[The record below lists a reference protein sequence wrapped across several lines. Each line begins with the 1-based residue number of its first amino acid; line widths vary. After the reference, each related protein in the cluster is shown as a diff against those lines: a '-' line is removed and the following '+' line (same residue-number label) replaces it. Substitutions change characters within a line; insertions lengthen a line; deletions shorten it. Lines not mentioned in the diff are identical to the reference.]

1 MVPLFLLTEVALAKG
16 DLFGR
21 GVARECSAEK
31 RVHQRGL
38 VGRIVRQK
46 FPREIAGLAGDEI
59 AVEQR
64 QRLRG
69 DSGHRTSTNR
79 TLGSA
84 VVEHLEKRYHHRPL
98 HEGVNAAARL
108 LIGPGVAPAAAR
120 LGGAGDHFAAEV
132 RIKSAAAHRGV
143 ERVAGPENGI
153 ANGLGLETAK
163 VLAPDQLVAGIGGLV
178 GRILPRSVAVS
189 VAVHDHAVHML
200 DRPATVDELRRQPV
214 EQCRVGAGHAG
225 LAEVVRRRDEPA
237 PEVELPNAIGHHAG
251 GQRMPGAG
259 DPLGQG
265 EPAAGRERVGRL
277 LDGRLVL
284 GQDLEEFRLNLFA
297 GASGVAADQQVRV
310 HRLGAVFAHGH
321 RVLTAVPRRLGVL
334 RFVLPVLPRK
344 NLPWRDERRVGGG
357 VPLVLGLVIVADVA
371 EEREHL
377 VVVLLRDGIEHVI
390 MATRA
395 ANRQAH
401 EGFRGGLE
409 HVVEPFELGGARVVR
424 FVIPDA
430 EPVKTGGDQAVIVHV
445 RQLVAGDLLHHEPV
459 VRLVLVER
467 ADDVVAVFPDKRFFI
482 VALVAVGLG
491 EAHDVEPV
499 AAPAFAVLR

>member
-1 MVPLFLLTEVALAKG
+1 MATNQQLVLLSIEVDFVAGVIGSVGVGPKQNAGVLDALLEFDPAAEFDVGLLGCGHQHERSAPRNDVHDALVAAAPFAGMGTPVGVGRDEEFFLWQLVAETALDGSRDVRREDKLVAHLVVPLFLLTEVALAKG

-163 VLAPDQLVAGIGGLV
+163 VLAPDQLVAGIGILV
-178 GRILPRSVAVS
+178 HRILP
-189 VAVHDHAVHML
+189 
-200 DRPATVDELRRQPV
+200 
-214 EQCRVGAGHAG
+214 
-225 LAEVVRRRDEPA
+225 
-237 PEVELPNAIGHHAG
+237 
-251 GQRMPGAG
+251 
-259 DPLGQG
+259 
-265 EPAAGRERVGRL
+265 
-277 LDGRLVL
+277 
-284 GQDLEEFRLNLFA
+284 
-297 GASGVAADQQVRV
+297 
-310 HRLGAVFAHGH
+310 
-321 RVLTAVPRRLGVL
+321 
-334 RFVLPVLPRK
+334 
-344 NLPWRDERRVGGG
+344 
-357 VPLVLGLVIVADVA
+357 
-371 EEREHL
+371 
-377 VVVLLRDGIEHVI
+377 
-390 MATRA
+390 
-395 ANRQAH
+395 
-401 EGFRGGLE
+401 
-409 HVVEPFELGGARVVR
+409 
-424 FVIPDA
+424 
-430 EPVKTGGDQAVIVHV
+430 
-445 RQLVAGDLLHHEPV
+445 
-459 VRLVLVER
+459 
-467 ADDVVAVFPDKRFFI
+467 
-482 VALVAVGLG
+482 
-491 EAHDVEPV
+491 
-499 AAPAFAVLR
+499 